1 MATGAERLKRIAGRL
16 LAAGLFAAAPIAA
29 GQATLTNPS
38 PIRDQDRSDYRT
50 LFSEKLSSV
59 ERTRAAGDDMTLAAD
74 MMGFASRVPDDDVG
88 VRCLIYIDVLTLAS
102 NGADLALMKE
112 AYGLLEG
119 LWPGQD
125 EVGTEKLMQLASRG
139 YRAVE
144 RDDREAQGEHYIDLL
159 LSIVKTYEDQNEP
172 EQAIGVGRL
181 ASTIARTIGSSRMDS
196 IEARLKRL
204 DAANDMAKRIK
215 MLTLSVQKNPQNS
228 PAARELVKL
237 LITQHNDPQTAAAYV
252 ESTNDDEL
260 IDLVTRCAR
269 GIDQANAA
277 SAMRVADWYVVL
289 AEDQQGDRALKMLQL
304 ARSWYQ
310 RFLMIY
316 PREDALAKRI
326 LEMDAMVAQKIEQLV
341 SDNPELI
348 GKLKG
353 GWTPLIGNDFD
364 FDNLVRAETDQKQV
378 KNGQVTLKGGAMV
391 IPFPADKASAY
402 EVRLTVTVHDDATE
416 SRPALNM
423 YIPMSKKRVLTT
435 RYFIDHFHIAQI
447 DDVPEERYIKPAPA
461 KAGEKTQLTFQ
472 VDESGEETAFM
483 MLYNGKPGVSWRGK
497 ARDLDEIDD
506 AFRQRIPEGVGSV
519 MLVRTTAHLT
529 IHAADYRVRK

>member
-1 MATGAERLKRIAGRL
+1 MATGVERLKRIAGRL
-16 LAAGLFAAAPIAA
+16 LAAGLFAAAPLAA
-29 GQATLTNPS
+29 GQATLTSPS
-38 PIRDQDRSDYRT
+38 PIRDQDRSDYKT

-59 ERTRAAGDDMTLAAD
+59 ERTRSTQDDMTLAAD

-88 VRCLIYIDVLTLAS
+88 VKCLIYIDVLVLAS

-125 EVGTEKLMQLASRG
+125 EVGTEQLMQLASRG

-144 RDDREAQGEHYIDLL
+144 RDEREAQGEHYIDLL
-159 LSIVKTYEDQNEP
+159 LGIVKTYEDQNEP

-181 ASTIARTIGSSRMDS
+181 ASTIARTIGSDQLKP
-196 IEARLKRL
+196 IEDRLKRL

-237 LITQHNDPQTAAAYV
+237 LITQHDDPQTAAAYV
-252 ESTNDDEL
+252 DSTNDDEL
-260 IDLVTRCAR
+260 IDLVKRCAK
-269 GIDQANAA
+269 GIGQANAA

-289 AEDQQGDRALKMLQL
+289 AEGQEDERALKMLQL

-316 PREDALAKRI
+316 PREDALAKRV
-326 LEMDAMVAQKIEQLV
+326 LEMDALVAQKIEQLV
-341 SDNPELI
+341 SDNPELV

-353 GWTPLIGNDFD
+353 GWIPLIDETFD
-364 FDNLVRAETDQKQV
+364 FDKLVRAAADLKQV
-378 KNGQVTLKGGAMV
+378 NNGQVTLEGGALV
-391 IPFPADKASAY
+391 IPFPADKAPAY
-402 EVRLTVTVHDDATE
+402 EVRLTVTVLKDATE

-423 YIPMSKKRVLTT
+423 HIPMGKKRVLTT

-447 DDVPEERYIKPAPA
+447 DDVIEERHIKPAPGQ
-461 KAGEKTQLTFQ
+461 AGEKTQLIFQ
-472 VDESGEETAFM
+472 VDESGEEAAFM

-497 ARDLDEIDD
+497 VRDLDEIDD
-506 AFRQRIPEGVGSV
+506 EFRRRIPEGVGEV
-519 MLVRTTAHLT
+519 MLAQSPGQLT
-529 IHAADYRVRK
+529 IHAVDYRVRN